1 MTDTIRFILT
11 AALIGS
17 GLVCIFFAILGVFK
31 FRFVMNRM
39 HCAAIIDT
47 LGVAFVVAGLLVSG
61 VGMEYIPKLACIL
74 LILWVGSPIASH
86 LVGRLEITTDEDLK
100 QHMEMEGGADR
111 DADGI
116 S

>member
-1 MTDTIRFILT
+1 MSETVRLILS
-11 AALIGS
+11 AALIGF

-47 LGVAFVVAGLLVSG
+47 LGIAGVC
-61 VGMEYIPKLACIL
+61 VGLMIAGGSVEYIPKLMCIL

-86 LVGRLEITTDEDLK
+86 LVGRLEIMTDEDLK
-100 QHMEMEGGADR
+100 RHMEMEGGADD
-111 DADGI
+111 DAD
-116 S
+116 

>member
-1 MTDTIRFILT
+1 MGETIRFLLS
-11 AALIGS
+11 AALIGG
-17 GLVCIFFAILGVFK
+17 GLVCIFFAVLGVFK

-47 LGVAFVVAGLLVSG
+47 LGVAFTLAGLMFSG
-61 VGMEYIPKLACIL
+61 VGIEYIPKLACIL
-74 LILWVGSPIASH
+74 GILWIGSPIASH
-86 LVGRLEITTDEDLK
+86 LVGRLEIMTDEDLK
-100 QHMEMEGGADR
+100 RHMEMEGGAER